1 MLRCYMKYFL
11 SNRHV
16 SGLPQVVTGTNLHRR
31 KGTYMLLFASLIAD
45 LKVRLERRR
54 TYRRK
59 VAEIRDLSTRDLA
72 DLRADRSE
80 MLHHLWL
87 ETYGPRPN

>member
-1 MLRCYMKYFL
+1 MLQCSIEYFL
-11 SNRHV
+11 SNDGV
-16 SGLPQVVTGTNLHRR
+16 AGSGQFVTRTTLASQ
-31 KGTYMLLFASLIAD
+31 KGTYMLLFASLVAD